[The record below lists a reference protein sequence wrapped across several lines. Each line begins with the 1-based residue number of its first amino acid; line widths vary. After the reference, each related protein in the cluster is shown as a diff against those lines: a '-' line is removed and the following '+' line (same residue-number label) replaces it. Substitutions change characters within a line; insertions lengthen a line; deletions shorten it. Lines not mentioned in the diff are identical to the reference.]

1 MLSVW
6 NHEGEMVKNL
16 EIYNL
21 TTGELIQY
29 IENEKVSKLNFTP
42 SPENSFLFHTADGD
56 YLWKPDEFEKSV
68 PSREIALI
76 VTDRPAYK
84 AGETVNF
91 RAFLRK
97 VTFEGFKILEK
108 EVNLVVYDP
117 MYREVKHEVIKTD
130 KTGSIKGSIVTNKEI
145 TRGSYKIQL
154 KWDDVSYTQYFKISD
169 YKKPTFNVEVDI
181 GNRVFIVGDPV
192 AVNVKADYYYGE
204 PVRSGNI
211 SYVIQ
216 KNGRYVD
223 NGTTKINSDGST
235 IVGYGK
241 ELSPGSYT
249 MILTISDDTGMEL
262 QRSIDFE
269 VIQGMYILNSNYKEV
284 EDGVIIEVE
293 SLDSMKN
300 PVSLNFN
307 FELWF
312 IEKQTNYTEDGIK
325 TVNLKFIVRN
335 DTYST
340 NSEGNYEIFIP
351 VNENPLKKNL
361 NYKITT
367 KDEYGNIIEEEDFL
381 NRSLFIEENIENRIV
396 LKEIRTLEDGNVEI
410 ELVSGVKSDVWLV
423 ADFSGK
429 LISKEFSVDKNKKS
443 IIIQKPD
450 GYSFGSFHFTLHY
463 STEGIVKTIERQVDL
478 EKNPFPY
485 NIDLHLPDR
494 VLPGEGVKLSLEVT
508 DNGGNPAVTALT
520 VAGLS
525 ESLRK
530 MFEGEEDEWESSVQS
545 LFNRGFVTYD
555 SRILT
560 DELPSMFPS
569 ITNIIDYTEDYFMVA
584 EAKVPE
590 GSSSQSKADLRK
602 DFSDTAL
609 WSTDLFTDQH
619 GRANITFK
627 MPDNLDLW
635 SVRVLSS
642 GPEGFGYSRGEFET
656 WLPLSINTYNQE
668 YFISG
673 DNAQLTFSIMNSTD
687 EDISANCILYIDEE
701 LIEEN
706 NLILKHK
713 SSNTLKFN
721 YIVKDVA
728 PEIGEDDVKIKFV
741 VNSDKYSDAI
751 SLSLPVKERYLTVDT
766 ERTILSKGETVIAF
780 EGNEYGTMTIT
791 ADINDVLLESIVYL
805 LKYPYGCVEQT
816 MSTWLPVIAA
826 KNLDNILTVDMKNK
840 ISTYNEEA
848 LERLY
853 GYQHYDG
860 GWGWWKNDST
870 SSFMTAYVMF
880 GFYLADMA
888 GIELNNDVVESGI
901 RRLGYMMNDNRDPF
915 VQYVYT
921 LYNDGSNLAIQKYDG
936 DLASVALTVLAL
948 KNVGKRQEAVQFIEK
963 AWDFIKFDDNNLE
976 VTQSDS
982 FSYFFESDLSL
993 LMFFKAINELDYDE
1007 ELVVRIGQEILN
1019 RNNGGRWDRTI
1030 TTCLAVIELSDFSK
1044 NVAKEKIKFSV
1055 SDSSGLIDNGYL
1067 NNSTSVKIEISPTL
1081 ESPISVSTDGNAF
1094 IVVNSKAK
1102 YPLDFVEPLNNDM
1115 TVTRFFRKE
1124 VEISSRNALV
1134 EKTVPQ
1140 INSPYV
1146 IGQLEKIELEENQEI
1161 PIITRTEYDG
1171 MMLHIDDNELCL
1183 GKYRLG
1189 WKSSNIE
1196 LIGKI
1201 SKSEFLLKHELYSD
1215 RVEYIRLSLTEN
1227 KPLEV
1232 GDLIIA
1238 ESKLKLDKDVR
1249 YFIFEEPVPSGALYI
1264 DEYRIQDNIGH
1275 FYNKHSSF
1283 FYQHGYSHI
1292 EPQYEKVSY
1301 FWYYPSDRVIRTA
1314 YRLIATGKYVIP
1326 PSKVW
1331 GMYDEESFGT
1341 SDSTILEVQDR
1352 K

>member
-1 MLSVW
+1 
-6 NHEGEMVKNL
+6 
-16 EIYNL
+16 
-21 TTGELIQY
+21 
-29 IENEKVSKLNFTP
+29 
-42 SPENSFLFHTADGD
+42 
-56 YLWKPDEFEKSV
+56 
-68 PSREIALI
+68 
-76 VTDRPAYK
+76 
-84 AGETVNF
+84 
-91 RAFLRK
+91 
-97 VTFEGFKILEK
+97 
-108 EVNLVVYDP
+108 
-117 MYREVKHEVIKTD
+117 
-130 KTGSIKGSIVTNKEI
+130 
-145 TRGSYKIQL
+145 
-154 KWDDVSYTQYFKISD
+154 
-169 YKKPTFNVEVDI
+169 
-181 GNRVFIVGDPV
+181 
-192 AVNVKADYYYGE
+192 
-204 PVRSGNI
+204 
-211 SYVIQ
+211 
-216 KNGRYVD
+216 
-223 NGTTKINSDGST
+223 
-235 IVGYGK
+235 
-241 ELSPGSYT
+241 
-249 MILTISDDTGMEL
+249 
-262 QRSIDFE
+262 
-269 VIQGMYILNSNYKEV
+269 
-284 EDGVIIEVE
+284 
-293 SLDSMKN
+293 
-300 PVSLNFN
+300 
-307 FELWF
+307 
-312 IEKQTNYTEDGIK
+312 
-325 TVNLKFIVRN
+325 
-335 DTYST
+335 
-340 NSEGNYEIFIP
+340 
-351 VNENPLKKNL
+351 
-361 NYKITT
+361 
-367 KDEYGNIIEEEDFL
+367 
-381 NRSLFIEENIENRIV
+381 
-396 LKEIRTLEDGNVEI
+396 
-410 ELVSGVKSDVWLV
+410 
-423 ADFSGK
+423 
-429 LISKEFSVDKNKKS
+429 
-443 IIIQKPD
+443 
-450 GYSFGSFHFTLHY
+450 
-463 STEGIVKTIERQVDL
+463 
-478 EKNPFPY
+478 
-485 NIDLHLPDR
+485 
-494 VLPGEGVKLSLEVT
+494 
-508 DNGGNPAVTALT
+508 
-520 VAGLS
+520 
-525 ESLRK
+525 
-530 MFEGEEDEWESSVQS
+530 
-545 LFNRGFVTYD
+545 
-555 SRILT
+555 
-560 DELPSMFPS
+560 
-569 ITNIIDYTEDYFMVA
+569 
-584 EAKVPE
+584 
-590 GSSSQSKADLRK
+590 
-602 DFSDTAL
+602 
-609 WSTDLFTDQH
+609 
-619 GRANITFK
+619 
-627 MPDNLDLW
+627 
-635 SVRVLSS
+635 
-642 GPEGFGYSRGEFET
+642 
-656 WLPLSINTYNQE
+656 
-668 YFISG
+668 
-673 DNAQLTFSIMNSTD
+673 MNSTD

-1283 FYQHGYSHI
+1283 FYQYGYSHI

>member
-1 MLSVW
+1 
-6 NHEGEMVKNL
+6 
-16 EIYNL
+16 
-21 TTGELIQY
+21 
-29 IENEKVSKLNFTP
+29 
-42 SPENSFLFHTADGD
+42 
-56 YLWKPDEFEKSV
+56 
-68 PSREIALI
+68 
-76 VTDRPAYK
+76 
-84 AGETVNF
+84 
-91 RAFLRK
+91 
-97 VTFEGFKILEK
+97 
-108 EVNLVVYDP
+108 
-117 MYREVKHEVIKTD
+117 
-130 KTGSIKGSIVTNKEI
+130 
-145 TRGSYKIQL
+145 
-154 KWDDVSYTQYFKISD
+154 
-169 YKKPTFNVEVDI
+169 
-181 GNRVFIVGDPV
+181 
-192 AVNVKADYYYGE
+192 
-204 PVRSGNI
+204 
-211 SYVIQ
+211 
-216 KNGRYVD
+216 
-223 NGTTKINSDGST
+223 
-235 IVGYGK
+235 
-241 ELSPGSYT
+241 
-249 MILTISDDTGMEL
+249 
-262 QRSIDFE
+262 
-269 VIQGMYILNSNYKEV
+269 
-284 EDGVIIEVE
+284 
-293 SLDSMKN
+293 
-300 PVSLNFN
+300 
-307 FELWF
+307 
-312 IEKQTNYTEDGIK
+312 
-325 TVNLKFIVRN
+325 
-335 DTYST
+335 
-340 NSEGNYEIFIP
+340 
-351 VNENPLKKNL
+351 
-361 NYKITT
+361 
-367 KDEYGNIIEEEDFL
+367 
-381 NRSLFIEENIENRIV
+381 
-396 LKEIRTLEDGNVEI
+396 
-410 ELVSGVKSDVWLV
+410 
-423 ADFSGK
+423 
-429 LISKEFSVDKNKKS
+429 
-443 IIIQKPD
+443 
-450 GYSFGSFHFTLHY
+450 
-463 STEGIVKTIERQVDL
+463 
-478 EKNPFPY
+478 
-485 NIDLHLPDR
+485 
-494 VLPGEGVKLSLEVT
+494 
-508 DNGGNPAVTALT
+508 
-520 VAGLS
+520 
-525 ESLRK
+525 
-530 MFEGEEDEWESSVQS
+530 
-545 LFNRGFVTYD
+545 
-555 SRILT
+555 
-560 DELPSMFPS
+560 
-569 ITNIIDYTEDYFMVA
+569 
-584 EAKVPE
+584 
-590 GSSSQSKADLRK
+590 
-602 DFSDTAL
+602 
-609 WSTDLFTDQH
+609 
-619 GRANITFK
+619 
-627 MPDNLDLW
+627 
-635 SVRVLSS
+635 
-642 GPEGFGYSRGEFET
+642 
-656 WLPLSINTYNQE
+656 
-668 YFISG
+668 
-673 DNAQLTFSIMNSTD
+673 
-687 EDISANCILYIDEE
+687 
-701 LIEEN
+701 
-706 NLILKHK
+706 
-713 SSNTLKFN
+713 
-721 YIVKDVA
+721 
-728 PEIGEDDVKIKFV
+728 
-741 VNSDKYSDAI
+741 
-751 SLSLPVKERYLTVDT
+751 
-766 ERTILSKGETVIAF
+766 
-780 EGNEYGTMTIT
+780 
-791 ADINDVLLESIVYL
+791 
-805 LKYPYGCVEQT
+805 

-921 LYNDGSNLAIQKYDG
+921 LYNDGSNLTIQKYDG

-1283 FYQHGYSHI
+1283 FYQYGYSHI

>member
-1 MLSVW
+1 
-6 NHEGEMVKNL
+6 
-16 EIYNL
+16 
-21 TTGELIQY
+21 
-29 IENEKVSKLNFTP
+29 
-42 SPENSFLFHTADGD
+42 
-56 YLWKPDEFEKSV
+56 
-68 PSREIALI
+68 
-76 VTDRPAYK
+76 
-84 AGETVNF
+84 
-91 RAFLRK
+91 
-97 VTFEGFKILEK
+97 
-108 EVNLVVYDP
+108 
-117 MYREVKHEVIKTD
+117 
-130 KTGSIKGSIVTNKEI
+130 
-145 TRGSYKIQL
+145 
-154 KWDDVSYTQYFKISD
+154 
-169 YKKPTFNVEVDI
+169 
-181 GNRVFIVGDPV
+181 
-192 AVNVKADYYYGE
+192 
-204 PVRSGNI
+204 
-211 SYVIQ
+211 
-216 KNGRYVD
+216 
-223 NGTTKINSDGST
+223 
-235 IVGYGK
+235 
-241 ELSPGSYT
+241 
-249 MILTISDDTGMEL
+249 
-262 QRSIDFE
+262 
-269 VIQGMYILNSNYKEV
+269 
-284 EDGVIIEVE
+284 
-293 SLDSMKN
+293 
-300 PVSLNFN
+300 
-307 FELWF
+307 
-312 IEKQTNYTEDGIK
+312 
-325 TVNLKFIVRN
+325 
-335 DTYST
+335 
-340 NSEGNYEIFIP
+340 
-351 VNENPLKKNL
+351 
-361 NYKITT
+361 
-367 KDEYGNIIEEEDFL
+367 
-381 NRSLFIEENIENRIV
+381 
-396 LKEIRTLEDGNVEI
+396 
-410 ELVSGVKSDVWLV
+410 
-423 ADFSGK
+423 
-429 LISKEFSVDKNKKS
+429 
-443 IIIQKPD
+443 
-450 GYSFGSFHFTLHY
+450 
-463 STEGIVKTIERQVDL
+463 
-478 EKNPFPY
+478 
-485 NIDLHLPDR
+485 
-494 VLPGEGVKLSLEVT
+494 
-508 DNGGNPAVTALT
+508 
-520 VAGLS
+520 
-525 ESLRK
+525 
-530 MFEGEEDEWESSVQS
+530 
-545 LFNRGFVTYD
+545 
-555 SRILT
+555 
-560 DELPSMFPS
+560 
-569 ITNIIDYTEDYFMVA
+569 
-584 EAKVPE
+584 
-590 GSSSQSKADLRK
+590 
-602 DFSDTAL
+602 
-609 WSTDLFTDQH
+609 
-619 GRANITFK
+619 
-627 MPDNLDLW
+627 
-635 SVRVLSS
+635 
-642 GPEGFGYSRGEFET
+642 
-656 WLPLSINTYNQE
+656 
-668 YFISG
+668 
-673 DNAQLTFSIMNSTD
+673 MNSTD